1 MSDYPI
7 DVLKTLSKQIDT
19 RAEETTVALETDK
32 LLLARNGIGQAI
44 TVANF
49 FSGLVNLIG
58 TPGAAGFGVGICP
71 PAILPTGMTPLTG
84 YTDKYHDN
92 YGNYVFSDGSVMVWI
107 PKFYYKVT
115 HDGGANI
122 NKVDIKGVDTYV
134 TEANANADGYALH
147 RMFVD
152 GGAIKDGVFVDKY
165 DWSLS
170 NVTWSGSTQLTGI
183 ASSIK
188 NGNPIS
194 SSATTKRVING
205 TADTYAGSFSNCIS
219 NSQTP
224 ADNYGGAFAA
234 SKSRGANFAP
244 SSTFI
249 YAGLALLAVAHGQ
262 ASASTANCAWYHA
275 TNNFPKGNNNG
286 GADINDAGCTFTK
299 GTDGY
304 WSAQSPTAA
313 CQTGSGSPFAKTTH
327 NGQNCGVADL
337 NGNQYKIK
345 PGLTCIATSKSVTG
359 ATRAAACEITIVAHG
374 YVNGDKILITGF
386 TAPWNVTGAN
396 ALNNTIQT
404 VTKTGDDTFT
414 VPVDTSG
421 YSADWTAN
429 GGTIAKGTF
438 YMLKE
443 TKAIKDITGG
453 TTLVTDHFGATGVT
467 ENFDIFTIAL
477 KSGALGMR
485 WGSGTNQVLSS
496 EIARTNNAY
505 KLTNAGLPIADTSVD
520 GSGTTL
526 FGTDYY
532 YQYILDSMFP
542 VGGGSW
548 NVTSSAGVWF
558 VFLNNNRTSTGTSVS
573 ARSCLY
579 V

>member
-1 MSDYPI
+1 MLPI
-7 DVLKTLSKQIDT
+7 DVLKTISKQIDT

-44 TVANF
+44 TVSNF

-71 PAILPTGMTPLTG
+71 PAILPTGMTPLSG
-84 YTDKYHDN
+84 YTDPYHDN
-92 YGNYVFSDGSVMVWI
+92 YGNYIFTDGSVMVWI

-122 NKVDIKGVDTYV
+122 NKVDIKGVDTYPA
-134 TEANANADGYALH
+134 EANANADGYALH
-147 RMFVD
+147 RMFID
-152 GGAIKDGVFVDKY
+152 GGVVKDGVFVDKY

-170 NVTWSGSTQLTGI
+170 GVTWSGSTQLTGI

-194 SSATTKRVING
+194 SAVTTKRIIDG
-205 TADTYAGSFSNCIS
+205 TNDSFAGSFSNCIS

-224 ADNYGGAFAA
+224 VDNYAGAFAVA
-234 SKSRGANFAP
+234 KSRGVNFGVA
-244 SSTFI
+244 TAFI
-249 YAGLALLAVAHGQ
+249 YSGLAMLSLAHGQ
-262 ASASTANCAWYHA
+262 ASTGTTNCAWYHA
-275 TNNFPKGNNNG
+275 TYNFPKGNNNRG
-286 GADINDAGCTFTK
+286 TDISDATCTFTECN
-299 GTDGY
+299 DAY
-304 WSAQSPTAA
+304 WSAKDPKEAFK
-313 CQTGSGSPFAKTTH
+313 TGSGNIFAKTTH
-327 NGQNCGVADL
+327 NGQTCGVADL
-337 NGNQYKIK
+337 NGNQYKVR
-345 PGLTCIATSKSVTG
+345 PGVTCIAASKSVTG
-359 ATRAAACEITIVAHG
+359 ATRAAACEITIAAHG

-386 TAPWNVTGAN
+386 TAPWTG
-396 ALNNTIQT
+396 LNNTIQI

-414 VPVDTSG
+414 IPVNTSG
-421 YSADWTAN
+421 YAADWTAN
-429 GGTIAKGTF
+429 AGTCTKGTF

-443 TKAIKDITGG
+443 TKAIKNITGG
-453 TTLVTDHFGATGVT
+453 TTLATDYFGATGVA
-467 ENFDIFTIAL
+467 ENFDTFIIAL
-477 KSGALGMR
+477 RAGAVGTR
-485 WGSGTNQVLSS
+485 WGSGANQVLSS

-532 YQYILDSMFP
+532 YQYILDNMFP
-542 VGGGSW
+542 FGGGGW
-548 NVTSSAGVWF
+548 YDTSAAGVWF
-558 VFLNNNRTSTGTSVS
+558 VDLYNSRTTTNANVS